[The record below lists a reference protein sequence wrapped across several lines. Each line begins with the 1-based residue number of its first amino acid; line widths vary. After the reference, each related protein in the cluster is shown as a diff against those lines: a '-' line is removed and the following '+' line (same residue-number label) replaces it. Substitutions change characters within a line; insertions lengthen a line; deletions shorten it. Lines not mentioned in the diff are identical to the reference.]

1 MHLNILSYIHA
12 YVVLR
17 KQNLEVNKKFY
28 HAMKSLTNEIL
39 KKRTCYLLHGKT
51 LLKSDA
57 IQYNFFPFK
66 KDF

>member
-1 MHLNILSYIHA
+1 
-12 YVVLR
+12 
-17 KQNLEVNKKFY
+17 
-28 HAMKSLTNEIL
+28 MKSLTNEIL